1 MPVHLSQLLLL
12 GLQYS
17 CVYVVLTTDSPNVLL
32 EGYGLPFTLGRGN
45 EIICDMCRSL
55 QHLVVGKD
63 LEADILPDMMGWSRT
78 LTQDGQ
84 LRWIGPEC
92 VLTLA
97 RCVVVLSVAIVCLS
111 FPVGRIAL
119 QEGWAFY
126 GLRCCD
132 QRGVG
137 PMGPHRRKA
146 TLGNGRGKY
155 CYRQLGTLARA
166 QQALIASLRRTWS
179 RSSWWN

>member
-1 MPVHLSQLLLL
+1 M
-12 GLQYS
+12 QYS
-17 CVYVVLTTDSPNVLL
+17 CIYVVLTTDSPNVLL
-32 EGYGLPFTLGRGN
+32 EGYGLTFTLGRGN

-92 VLTLA
+92 VLMLA
-97 RCVVVLSVAIVCLS
+97 RWVVASSYLARPAHCRLPLS
-111 FPVGRIAL
+111 PW
-119 QEGWAFY
+119 QEGSAFH
-126 GLRCCD
+126 GLWCCD

-137 PMGPHRRKA
+137 PMVPHRRQT

-155 CYRQLGTLARA
+155 SQLL
-166 QQALIASLRRTWS
+166 L
-179 RSSWWN
+179 

>member
-1 MPVHLSQLLLL
+1 MV
-12 GLQYS
+12 QYS

-32 EGYGLPFTLGRGN
+32 EGYGLTFTLGRGN

-92 VLTLA
+92 VLTLVCWLVASSVRRASCSPQVA
-97 RCVVVLSVAIVCLS
+97 RVAEAGRECFLWPVVL
-111 FPVGRIAL
+111 
-119 QEGWAFY
+119 
-126 GLRCCD
+126 
-132 QRGVG
+132 
-137 PMGPHRRKA
+137 
-146 TLGNGRGKY
+146 
-155 CYRQLGTLARA
+155 
-166 QQALIASLRRTWS
+166 
-179 RSSWWN
+179 